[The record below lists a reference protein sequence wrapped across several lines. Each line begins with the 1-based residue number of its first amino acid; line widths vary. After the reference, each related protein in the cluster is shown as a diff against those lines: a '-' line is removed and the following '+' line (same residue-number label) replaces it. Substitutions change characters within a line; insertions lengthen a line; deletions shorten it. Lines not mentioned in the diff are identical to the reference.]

1 MQRVFGVFEGAAGE
15 PRKPVKLSLMTAE
28 QLVEGVP
35 VARNVGCQ
43 QLGVTALPTNISPDI
58 SPNVSPEAHRRDS
71 NQSVVTWHFTA
82 RVRCVLGAA
91 RGQDAAWTVISE
103 MSARLLPSVAP
114 NVEIHT
120 SRFDVG
126 EPDLTGMT
134 L

>member
-1 MQRVFGVFEGAAGE
+1 MQRVFSVFEGAAGE
-15 PRKPVKLSLMTAE
+15 ARKPVKLSLMTAE

-43 QLGVTALPTNISPDI
+43 QLGVSAFPCNISPDI
-58 SPNVSPEAHRRDS
+58 SPNVSSEAHRRDS
-71 NQSVVTWHFTA
+71 NQSVVTWHFTRTGAVCA
-82 RVRCVLGAA
+82 RAGQ
-91 RGQDAAWTVISE
+91 GQDAAWTVISE
-103 MSARLLPSVAP
+103 MSARLLPSVVP
-114 NVEIHT
+114 NVEIQT